1 MLDLIDS
8 KCYADPGNLNR
19 QSLMDD
25 LKTIIDKS
33 NDFYHDFQ
41 DDMKEM
47 LGGSTETDCKVKRK
61 VENEKV
67 CYSAEAVR
75 RCFVKWS

>member
-1 MLDLIDS
+1 
-8 KCYADPGNLNR
+8 
-19 QSLMDD
+19 MDD

-33 NDFYHDFQ
+33 NDSYIDFK

-61 VENEKV
+61 V
-67 CYSAEAVR
+67 
-75 RCFVKWS
+75 